1 MSSKPS
7 TLRSAKRKDA
17 PLAQDVIYRVSLGRL
32 RRRCAVLGL
41 ALALA
46 MLNVGS
52 IANAQPLLRAAP
64 QTLSVEKRQQL
75 NADPHVMRWR
85 EARMAVDAVFE
96 SSAPVR
102 ALELNLFP
110 DAELEARVRSAKT
123 LESGSQF
130 LYGTLVAGGHFTL
143 FRSMAGILRGEFHS
157 PAGVFTMRSL
167 GPRRVLVKQQDLSEL
182 PVCGHDTAMERAVA
196 PAKAPATAPLPQP
209 RPRKSLHASTDH
221 RGDSNPID
229 VPDVDVD
236 VLVVYTLNA
245 ERSEG
250 GENEISAT
258 IEAEIE
264 KTNQALENS
273 GLSHRRIKL
282 AGMEKVNYTQSS
294 DSLRNDNWY
303 LASKRGDGDDPDGV
317 LDEVHDLRKRYAA
330 DIVHLIVKE
339 RRVHCGVGGQ
349 YSLLSQEFVDRFCS
363 SFYPNDSECTSRE
376 QKEAWMR
383 QAFGVSAISSVCTL
397 GNTLTHELG
406 HNFGL
411 DHDRYAALQYDPPL
425 SLADPIRFPY
435 KPYGFG
441 YVNQNLNRPQ
451 CRKTLMSTSLD
462 CRSKGYSNIIGEL
475 IFSSPELQLGSEE
488 SGYDPAGVEGEE
500 WTIDLDGPVNAS
512 RAIDEV
518 WGIVANLYHS
528 SAVGRWFDEQKRRR
542 SDALVSGET
551 ELLSADEAALD
562 LSDYLGAVDGGALT
576 YSAMVDDLDLASV
589 SVVGSILTVTANE
602 DGADGVVTVT
612 ATATDETGQ
621 AATLR
626 FEVTI
631 SPRPP
636 GGLRGWR
643 ATLATPADS
652 A

>member
-1 MSSKPS
+1 MPELSPAS
-7 TLRSAKRKDA
+7 TNCAAAIPLRPA
-17 PLAQDVIYRVSLGRL
+17 
-32 RRRCAVLGL
+32 LGL
-41 ALALA
+41 AVLAIGLA
-46 MLNVGS
+46 
-52 IANAQPLLRAAP
+52 ADAAPLLQPAP
-64 QTLSVEKRQQL
+64 QTTLSVEKRQQFQ
-75 NADPHVMRWR
+75 AHPHVMRWR
-85 EARMAVDAVFE
+85 EASMTVDALFE
-96 SSAPVR
+96 PSAWDEPL
-102 ALELNLFP
+102 ALNLFP
-110 DAELEARVRSAKT
+110 DAALEARVRSAKT

-130 LYGTLVAGGHFTL
+130 LSGRLAGGGRFTL
-143 FRSMAGILRGEFHS
+143 FRSAGGNLRGEFHS
-157 PAGVFTMRSL
+157 AAGVFTMRSL
-167 GPRRVLVKQQDLSEL
+167 GRGHVLIKQQDISKL
-182 PVCGHDTAMERAVA
+182 PVCGHDAATEARYP
-196 PAKAPATAPLPQP
+196 PAKALAPVP
-209 RPRKSLHASTDH
+209 RPRPLPHANPDH
-221 RGDSNPID
+221 EGDSNPID

-236 VLVVYTLNA
+236 VLVVYTLGA

-250 GENEISAT
+250 GEEEIEAT

-264 KTNQALENS
+264 KTNQAFANS

-282 AGMEKVNYTQSS
+282 AGMEKVNYTESS
-294 DSLRNDNWY
+294 DSLRSDYWY
-303 LASKRGDGDDPDGV
+303 LASKKGDGDDPDGV

-339 RRVHCGVGGQ
+339 RRDSCGVGGQ
-349 YSLLSQEFVDRFCS
+349 YSLLSQEFVDKHCS
-363 SFYPNDSECTSRE
+363 RYYPNDSECTSRE
-376 QKEAWMR
+376 QRSAWMR

-397 GNTLTHELG
+397 SNTFTHELG

-411 DHDRYAALQYDPPL
+411 DHDRYAALQYNPTL

-462 CRSKGYSNIIGEL
+462 CRSRGYSNIIEEL

-542 SDALVSGET
+542 SDELVSGET
-551 ELLSADEAALD
+551 ELLSADEATLD
-562 LSDYLGAVDGGALT
+562 LSDYLDAGADGGALT
-576 YSAMVDDLDLASV
+576 YSATVDNLDLASV

-602 DGADGVVTVT
+602 DGTDGVVTVT
-612 ATATDETGQ
+612 ATATDETGKT
-621 AATLR
+621 ATLR
-626 FEVTI
+626 FGVII

-636 GGLRGWR
+636 RGLRGWR
-643 ATLATPADS
+643 ATLATPADGT
-652 A
+652 